1 MIKSSLKITT
11 LLAGLALTSLTPK
24 LAFSQECLPNDIKF
38 DSSADVYFS
47 EFRVSLD
54 SSDCPTDLN
63 DLREP
68 ISLERGQHAQFWFRL
83 QGSTNYA
90 RSSIARNS
98 FVARYFLK
106 SDSGFARFSDI
117 AIRGLNRQDA
127 LSEARSNSGRFDW
140 RFWIRK
146 QAFVRPGQ
154 YALVIYQDGRQ
165 ICLIKPE
172 AAPKCSFEFTVTE

>member
-1 MIKSSLKITT
+1 MKKTSLKFMT
-11 LLAGLALTSLTPK
+11 LLIGLAFSTLVPK
-24 LAFSQECLPNDIKF
+24 LAFAQECLPNDIKF

-63 DLREP
+63 DLSEP
-68 ISLERGQHAQFWFRL
+68 ISLERGQQAQFWFRL

-106 SDSGFARFSDI
+106 SGNGFARFSDI
-117 AIRGLNRQDA
+117 AIRGLNRQNA
-127 LSEARSNSGRFDW
+127 LSEARNNSGRFDW

-146 QAFVRPGQ
+146 QAFVRPGH

-172 AAPKCSFEFTVTE
+172 AEPKCSFEFMVTE